1 LKTYRLCIIGGGSI
15 GGMLAYYAYRGGV
28 LEIPVYYRTV
38 ESVKEVE
45 KNSGLQIMIS
55 NKEYL
60 VPVKP
65 IHYEEP
71 MGYCEFIINA
81 VKAYNVKD
89 TIDLMHKLSYSDTL
103 ILMIQNG
110 FGSLEVVE
118 EAFPQNHVAGG
129 VVFIGAERIGRSKI
143 KYNGGNTLIAGLRR
157 GFTYKLFE
165 LMDIFR
171 RGGCDFRVVSDI
183 DFYRWLKLGVNAVIN
198 PLTAITRSP
207 NRVVLTKYGLIIA
220 EKIIEEL
227 VLVAKKHGYILN
239 PKKLLE
245 IVKRGAMN
253 TAENYSSMA
262 QDILHSRRTEVD
274 YINGFIAKYLG
285 KPSYN
290 GVITEIIH
298 LIEEST
304 KISHKR

>member
-1 LKTYRLCIIGGGSI
+1 LKTYKLCIIGGGSI

-28 LEIPVYYRTV
+28 LEIPVYYHTI
-38 ESVKEVE
+38 ESVREVE
-45 KNSGLQIMIS
+45 KNSGLQIIIG
-55 NKEYL
+55 NEEYL
-60 VPVKP
+60 VPIKP
-65 IHYEEP
+65 MHYKEP

-81 VKAYNVKD
+81 VKAYNVMD
-89 TIDLMHKLSYSDTL
+89 TIDLMRKLSYNDTL

-118 EAFPQNHVAGG
+118 DAFPQNPVAGG
-129 VVFIGAERIGRSKI
+129 VVFIGAERISRSRI
-143 KYNGGNTLIAGLRR
+143 KYNGGNTLITGLRR

-165 LMDIFR
+165 LMSIFR

-207 NRVVLTKYGLIIA
+207 NKIVLTRYGSIIA
-220 EKIIEEL
+220 EKIIREL
-227 VLVAKKHGYILN
+227 VLVARRHGYILD

-245 IVKRGAMN
+245 IVKRSAMN

-262 QDILHSRRTEVD
+262 QDILHGRRTEID
-274 YINGFIAKYLG
+274 YINGFIAKYLD

-290 GVITEIIH
+290 SVITDIIH

-304 KISHKR
+304 RTTPKR